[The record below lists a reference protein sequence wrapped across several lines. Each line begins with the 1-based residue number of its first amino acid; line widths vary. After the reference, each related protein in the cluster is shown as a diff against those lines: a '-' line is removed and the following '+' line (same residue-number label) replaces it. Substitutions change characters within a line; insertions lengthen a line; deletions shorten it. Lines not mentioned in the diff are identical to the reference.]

1 VSEPYDLDAERCVL
15 GALMLRAEGY
25 LEIRDRL
32 THKDFFR
39 HEHGLVYRAMD
50 VLHQKRVPI
59 DMMTVK
65 DVLERQG
72 VLEQVKLAYLSK
84 LTDGVPRST
93 NILHYSNVVIDY
105 ASKRRLRQ
113 VCRDVIEQTAGDTSS
128 EDVATELV
136 EHARS
141 CIRLRGCSGE
151 SLATVLQVMVSSL
164 DDEVERFSSGIAGLE
179 KLDVAFRPGELVLL
193 AGRPSHGKTALSLQ
207 MARSVAEQGLPVFF
221 ASLEMTKDALSMR
234 WLSSHSGVSFT
245 SIRSGN
251 LSKTDYKKVS
261 KSLEHLSSLP
271 ITVDDHAAIDLTD
284 LRRALIGQKGL
295 LVVDYL
301 QLVRPPTH
309 RAQNRS
315 QEVGA
320 ISRGLKAIAH
330 DLKIPVLGLCQLNRQ
345 VEQIGGEPST
355 SHLRDSG
362 ELEQDS
368 DVIIFVSRPHL
379 FNDTELPDRCVL
391 KVAKHRNGGI
401 GKVELVFNGAT
412 QTFRERTSKDPKLTK
427 ETSDSKRMKKW

>member
-1 VSEPYDLDAERCVL
+1 VSEPYDLEAERCVL
-15 GALMLRAEGY
+15 GALMLRPEGY
-25 LEIRDRL
+25 TEIQDRL
-32 THKDFFR
+32 SPEDFFR
-39 HEHGLVYRAMD
+39 YEHGLVYRAMG
-50 VLHQKRVPI
+50 VLHQRRVPI
-59 DMMTVK
+59 DLMTVK
-65 DVLERQG
+65 DVLEREG
-72 VLEQVKLAYLSK
+72 SLEQVKLAYLSQ
-84 LTDGVPRST
+84 LPDGVPRST

-113 VCRDVIEQTAGDTSS
+113 VCRDVIEQTEGNASS

-151 SLATVLQVMVSSL
+151 SLATALQVMVSSL
-164 DDEVERFSSGIAGLE
+164 DDEVERFGSGITGLE
-179 KLDVAFRPGELVLL
+179 KLDVAFRPGELMLL
-193 AGRPSHGKTALSLQ
+193 AGRPSHGKTALALH
-207 MARSVAEQGLPVFF
+207 MAKSVAEQGLSVFF

-234 WLSSHSGVSFT
+234 WLSSHSGVSFA
-245 SIRSGN
+245 SLRSGN

-284 LRRALIGQKGL
+284 LRRALIGKKSL
-295 LVVDYL
+295 LIVDYL
-301 QLVRPPTH
+301 QLVKPPIH

-330 DLKIPVLGLCQLNRQ
+330 DLKIPVLALCQLNRQ

-368 DVIIFVSRPHL
+368 DVIVFVSRPHL
-379 FNDTELPDRCVL
+379 FNDSELPDRCVL

-401 GKVELVFNGAT
+401 GKVELVFNGST
-412 QTFRERTSKDPKLTK
+412 QTFRERTAKDPQPTK
-427 ETSDSKRMKKW
+427 ETPDSKRMKKW